1 MNDYD
6 SLANVSFYNL
16 FSIFFSNIENFR
28 MIFLGIVIEAL
39 PFILIGVFVSALI
52 NNFVSEDFIR
62 RLLPKN
68 KLAGIVS
75 ACFVGILFPICE
87 CGIVPI
93 TGRLIKK
100 GLPVPTAIALM
111 LAAPVINP
119 VVAFSTASAFNGSW
133 IIAGLRLSLAFI
145 ITILISLVI
154 GRLFSNK
161 HIATRATHS
170 DTVDTIVEKDSEEK
184 ISIASKLSN
193 TLVDSCNEFFDMG
206 KYLLTGALLS
216 TFVQTFVPYNSISS
230 IGQDP
235 LSSVIA
241 MMAFAFGLSVCST
254 SDAFIASSFASTFTF
269 GSILSFMVLGPMLDM
284 KNMIMFFKVFSTRLI
299 VTLVVLAVFFC
310 GVTGIVMN
318 YLLLGGIIL

>member
-1 MNDYD
+1 MNDYQ
-6 SLANVSFYNL
+6 SLATVSFYDL

-39 PFILIGVFVSALI
+39 PFILIGVFVSAVI

-68 KLAGIVS
+68 KLAGIIA
-75 ACFVGILFPICE
+75 ACFVGVFFPICE

-133 IIAGLRLSLAFI
+133 IIAGMRLSLAFV

-161 HIATRATHS
+161 HIAMTKQS
-170 DTVDTIVEKDSEEK
+170 DTADLIAETDNEEDITI
-184 ISIASKLSN
+184 ARKLSN

-284 KNMIMFFKVFSTRLI
+284 KNMIMFFKVFSPRLI

-318 YLLLGGIIL
+318 YLLLGGMVL